1 MMYAEYK
8 ECDPLKM
15 VCMYL
20 LLWHHKIYQNLY
32 FYFLPLLL
40 GVTTSFSLPPYNFLI
55 LNFITFPLLFFFLIQ
70 IQKKKLFW
78 LNFIIGI
85 FFVIG
90 GLVLAAINKIDPV
103 SAAILNVTGSLI
115 VVFNS
120 ARLVREGED
129 FEAFDA
135 LSVDSPKTG
144 DYFPEDSGEVVTVS
158 P

>member
-1 MMYAEYK
+1 MRGAK
-8 ECDPLKM
+8 GPLPGGWGTGK
-15 VCMYL
+15 VEDEGL
-20 LLWHHKIYQNLY
+20 HEDEDEAVSLKR
-32 FYFLPLLL
+32 
-40 GVTTSFSLPPYNFLI
+40 TTS
-55 LNFITFPLLFFFLIQ
+55 Q
-70 IQKKKLFW
+70 
-78 LNFIIGI
+78 NFIIGI

-135 LSVDSPKTG
+135 LGVDSNQDG
-144 DYFPEDSGEVVTVS
+144 DYFPEDSGEVATVS